1 MEKEKIREIVRKS
14 VEDCWYNRRSL
25 NPVEEQTEF
34 LTEELYK
41 ALRQPPVIKAV
52 CEHDIIHRYENIEN
66 IWICRMCEL
75 LGKQTVL

>member
-1 MEKEKIREIVRKS
+1 MEKEKLREIVKKS

-41 ALRQPPVIKAV
+41 ALRQPPVMKSV
-52 CEHDIIHRYENIEN
+52 CDCGGSKKMVETRCTDCGSTFAYVQN
-66 IWICRMCEL
+66 
-75 LGKQTVL
+75 VS

>member
-1 MEKEKIREIVRKS
+1 MEKEKIREIVKKS

-41 ALRQPPVIKAV
+41 ALHQPPVSSSNTLNQCTCSK
-52 CEHDIIHRYENIEN
+52 CTGLPDIESFYKE
-66 IWICRMCEL
+66 
-75 LGKQTVL
+75 